1 MVTRLRLHASDISSG
16 PFLFTGTEMRLY
28 KLSAGV
34 FRWVSTWVCSG
45 VLYNGSVLVRSVLL
59 QFDVVN
65 SLANSERTLEQLA
78 DLYIQSISLLAAAL
92 VEMNASRCDDM

>member
-65 SLANSERTLEQLA
+65 S
-78 DLYIQSISLLAAAL
+78 SIGLFYLFYHPVNPFLKMGYTEKDGNFS
-92 VEMNASRCDDM
+92 